1 MATIVIVALAS
12 VALTSTVTAGVL
24 LRQLGARKRDLRMVL
39 DALAFAADQLGDR
52 GLIDDD
58 RT

>member
-24 LRQLGARKRDLRMVL
+24 LWQLGARKRDLRMVL

-52 GLIDDD
+52 WLIDND
-58 RT
+58 RP